1 MQWSRW
7 IALYWEMVRPIAL
20 ILGAAALVTALPAAS
35 RPAHA
40 RRPAA
45 HAANPKAAPQP
56 DTDAPDRPA
65 KPAQSSSALPLSGLL
80 AASEDDA
87 RQRLGAPDLV
97 RAEGQGSM
105 WTYRMDDCALFLFFK
120 GPEGQPMRVSGAATG
135 PRRRGEPPA
144 TVEACIAEAV
154 SAQASSKPSARARSA
169 G

>member
-1 MQWSRW
+1 
-7 IALYWEMVRPIAL
+7 MVRPIAL
-20 ILGAAALVTALPAAS
+20 ILGAAALLTALPAAA

-40 RRPAA
+40 RRPPA
-45 HAANPKAAPQP
+45 HAAKAKPDAQHAP
-56 DTDAPDRPA
+56 DTSDRPA
-65 KPAQSSSALPLSGLL
+65 KPAQASSALPLSGLL

-154 SAQASSKPSARARSA
+154 SAQSSGKTPGRGRSA